1 MIECNKLRPLG
12 KNMTKRSIET
22 QDIVLAATLKVLGY
36 KLDTIEKVG
45 NKGIFFF
52 NDVDEAVVN
61 DYDLGKLKVE
71 PISFNSAIKALTTAS
86 RRTM

>member
-1 MIECNKLRPLG
+1 MSQK
-12 KNMTKRSIET
+12 TIET

-36 KLDTIEKVG
+36 RLDTIQKIG

-52 NDVDEAVVN
+52 NEVDESVVN
-61 DYDLGKLKVE
+61 DYDLGNLKVE
-71 PISFNSAIKALTTAS
+71 PVSFNSAIKALTTAS

>member
-1 MIECNKLRPLG
+1 
-12 KNMTKRSIET
+12 MTKKTIET
-22 QDIVLAATLKVLGY
+22 QDIVLAATLKVLGFR
-36 KLDTIEKVG
+36 LDTIEKIG

-52 NDVDEAVVN
+52 SDVEESVVN
-61 DYDLGKLKVE
+61 DYDLGNLKVE

>member
-1 MIECNKLRPLG
+1 MSQK
-12 KNMTKRSIET
+12 TIET

-36 KLDTIEKVG
+36 RLDTIQKIG

-52 NDVDEAVVN
+52 NEVDESVVN
-61 DYDLGKLKVE
+61 DYVLGNLKVE
-71 PISFNSAIKALTTAS
+71 PVSFNSAIKALTTAS